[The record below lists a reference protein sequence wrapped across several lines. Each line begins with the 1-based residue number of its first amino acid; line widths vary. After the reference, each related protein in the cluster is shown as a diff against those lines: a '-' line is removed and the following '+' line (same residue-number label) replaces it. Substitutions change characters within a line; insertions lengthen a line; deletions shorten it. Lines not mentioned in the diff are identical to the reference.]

1 MAGDW
6 LAASPN
12 IHDWSR
18 AAVMREVVRNWARR
32 DPDAAADWARNLSSD
47 SVRDAALDGVVQTA
61 LADGAVDTNLLAAF
75 SSDTALADALV
86 YAMDAL
92 RRSDPDL
99 GRRLIDRYISDP
111 EQRQLAEQRLAGQA
125 PPEPLITLDGVVVR

>member
-1 MAGDW
+1 
-6 LAASPN
+6 
-12 IHDWSR
+12 
-18 AAVMREVVRNWARR
+18 
-32 DPDAAADWARNLSSD
+32 
-47 SVRDAALDGVVQTA
+47 
-61 LADGAVDTNLLAAF
+61 VDTNLLAAF